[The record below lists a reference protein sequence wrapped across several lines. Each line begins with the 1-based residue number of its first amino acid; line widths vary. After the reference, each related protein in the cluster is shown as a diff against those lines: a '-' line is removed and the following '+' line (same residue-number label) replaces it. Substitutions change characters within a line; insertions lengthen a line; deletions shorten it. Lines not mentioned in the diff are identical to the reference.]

1 MDVGPIFSG
10 SVRGVRFGFGQSGI
24 GGWYCCRAVSHQ
36 NVRSGSR
43 HGVVVDDSL
52 DVDQKWQSF
61 LANEGWK
68 ISKEIYST
76 LEATTNL
83 LDTADGTHAKWS
95 SDGQL
100 GLLLVFDSEEADE
113 LIGAYFAGMD
123 GSDGAQSSFG
133 CWVAGLM
140 GMLDACLTEFP
151 PEG

>member
-1 MDVGPIFSG
+1 M
-10 SVRGVRFGFGQSGI
+10 
-24 GGWYCCRAVSHQ
+24 
-36 NVRSGSR
+36 
-43 HGVVVDDSL
+43 DDSL

-76 LEATTNL
+76 LEATSNL

-100 GLLLVFDSEEADE
+100 GLLLVFDSDE

-140 GMLDACLTEFP
+140 GMLDACLTELP